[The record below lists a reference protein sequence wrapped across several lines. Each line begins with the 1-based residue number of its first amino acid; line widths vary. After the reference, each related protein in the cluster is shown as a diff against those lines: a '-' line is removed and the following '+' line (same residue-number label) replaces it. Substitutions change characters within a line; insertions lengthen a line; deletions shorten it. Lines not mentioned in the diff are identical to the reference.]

1 VPRRPNDSTVFDR
14 DLLPSLDRLLGDLES
29 ALGGRV
35 TVMVDKLPPGE
46 WGRGQLPEKHG
57 DPAVIIVGEA
67 GHAFRHSVVSYQA
80 RDLLRRVQ
88 RGDGLV
94 ATLNPRHD

>member
-1 VPRRPNDSTVFDR
+1 VFDR

-35 TVMVDKLPPGE
+35 TVMVDKLSPGE

-67 GHAFRHSVVSYQA
+67 GHAFRHSVASYQA